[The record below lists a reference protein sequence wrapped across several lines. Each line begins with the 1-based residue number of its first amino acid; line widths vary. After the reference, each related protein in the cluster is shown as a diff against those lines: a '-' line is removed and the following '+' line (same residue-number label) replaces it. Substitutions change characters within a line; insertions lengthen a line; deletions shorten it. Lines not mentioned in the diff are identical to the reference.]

1 MTSNA
6 KFFVPVARIAV
17 GVLLASLMGAVSAQ
31 TAGNGTGGSSGPVVA
46 TLGKVTLKQADVR
59 RLIKDMSDA
68 DRNAIVANH
77 TTAETWV
84 RQRITGEAVVAEA
97 RSKGWADKPEIKA
110 KIDEAV
116 REITVRIIS
125 TAYLESLAQIPSDYP
140 SEAETQAAY
149 DQAKGGFNLPML
161 YHVSQI
167 FLAAPSNDTAA
178 VAAARAKAKKI
189 IVQARDGDFAA
200 IARTNSDEKGSAA
213 RGGDVG
219 VLPLA
224 NLLPELQ
231 DTVAKMKKGQVSDPI
246 QTGSGFQIVKLID
259 TQAPRTATYE
269 EIKPR
274 LQAILRQQRQQQV
287 VQTYLN
293 NLAPA
298 NSIKVDGAAL
308 DAALAKA
315 K

>member
-1 MTSNA
+1 MKSNA
-6 KFFVPVARIAV
+6 KFFMPVARVAA
-17 GVLLASLMGAVSAQ
+17 GVLLASLIGAVSAQ
-31 TAGNGTGGSSGPVVA
+31 TAGGGSGGPVVA

-68 DRNAIVANH
+68 DRNAILSNH

-97 RSKGWADKPEIKA
+97 RSKGWADKPEVKA

-189 IVQARDGDFAA
+189 IAQARDGDFAA
-200 IARTNSDEKGSAA
+200 IARANSDEKNSAA

-298 NSIKVDGAAL
+298 SSITVDGAAL

>member
-1 MTSNA
+1 MKSKA
-6 KFFVPVARIAV
+6 KIFMPVARIAV
-17 GVLLASLMGAVSAQ
+17 GVLLTSLIGAASAQ
-31 TAGNGTGGSSGPVVA
+31 TAAAGASAGPVVA
-46 TLGKVTLKQADVR
+46 SLGKVTLKQSDVR
-59 RLIKDMSDA
+59 RLIQDMSDA
-68 DRNAIVANH
+68 DRNAILSNH

-110 KIDEAV
+110 KIDEAA
-116 REITVRIIS
+116 REIAVRIIS
-125 TAYLESLAQIPSDYP
+125 NAYLESLAQIPSDYP

-149 DQAKGGFNLPML
+149 DQAKGGFKLPVL
-161 YHVSQI
+161 YHVAQI

-189 IVQARDGDFAA
+189 IAQARDGDFAA
-200 IARTNSDEKGSAA
+200 LARANSEEKVSAA

-219 VLPLA
+219 SLPLA
-224 NLLPELQ
+224 NLVPELQ

-246 QTGSGFQIVKLID
+246 QIGSGFQIVKLID
-259 TQAPRTATYE
+259 TQAPRTATYD

-274 LQAILRQQRQQQV
+274 LQAIMRQQRQQQV

-298 NSIKVDGAAL
+298 SSITVDGAAL